1 MQVHIFRGP
10 DRIFGFTAHSDGTNL
25 PSQYAPWTAFKTIEL
40 TRGTTQA
47 GVNVT
52 ECLDDIEKH
61 GFHLT
66 DVHVRTTERA
76 VTQTKARSP
85 VRVKMRNTHPEQD
98 VFRSTP
104 ESGLKSDSA
113 P

>member
-10 DRIFGFTAHSDGTNL
+10 DRIFGMTAHSDGTTL
-25 PSQYAPWTAFKTIEL
+25 PSQYAPWTAFKTIDL

-52 ECLDDIEKH
+52 ECLDDIEKY

-66 DVHVRTTERA
+66 DAHVRITERA
-76 VTQTKARSP
+76 VQ
-85 VRVKMRNTHPEQD
+85 
-98 VFRSTP
+98 
-104 ESGLKSDSA
+104 KS
-113 P
+113 